1 VSLWLKIFYKVF
13 LSLTLTLTVDKKMRF
28 CPKCSLKIK
37 ANIEQC
43 PICKVELLSCA
54 DDEDV
59 TAHLSEKEGHNQTGS
74 EKSPVSPS
82 QKISPAQEF
91 PPPTAMTPE
100 TAQRDVPPPPDD
112 LAVLSRKLKSLEDH
126 LVHIEKTIEINS
138 SKDDIIRS
146 SIVDLE
152 SKITKLEKTL
162 AAQEAVPHDRL
173 NTIEAEIAR
182 LSSSSTATDQDADS
196 TTNGTTLLENS
207 PEMPAPSDESV
218 PSLDFSSPD
227 TGFPEE
233 EISFAEETPDDFERT
248 FRSSIQQQRS
258 PRERKKKLPI
268 VLPLIALLLIAVWL
282 VFYYAKPRTG
292 EMQETVVAEKIVLP
306 ALPNTTEVQPKK
318 NTPATPSGETAKIEK
333 EIGSVL
339 TPPPPDTQPPK
350 TVQKTLAAPQAPL
363 NGSGYTVNVG
373 SFKDKALALT
383 LTTSLQEKG
392 YSALMSPSKDK
403 QFYRVK
409 VGAFST
415 QKEARAYAS
424 VLEKKEK
431 LPTFVTQIN
440 QP

>member
-1 VSLWLKIFYKVF
+1 
-13 LSLTLTLTVDKKMRF
+13 MRF

-59 TAHLSEKEGHNQTGS
+59 TAHLSEKKGHSQNGS
-74 EKSPVSPS
+74 EKSPIPAPPP
-82 QKISPAQEF
+82 QTAPPAQEF
-91 PPPTAMTPE
+91 PPPAEMTPD
-100 TAQRDVPPPPDD
+100 TAQNDVPPPPPDD
-112 LAVLSRKLKSLEDH
+112 IAVLTRKLKSLEDH

-152 SKITKLEKTL
+152 SKITKVEKTL
-162 AAQEAVPHDRL
+162 ADQEAVPHDRL
-173 NTIEAEIAR
+173 KIIEAEIAR
-182 LSSSSTATDQDADS
+182 LSSSTTTTDQGADS
-196 TTNGTTLLENS
+196 KTNGITPLETP
-207 PEMPAPSDESV
+207 PEMPSPSDEGA
-218 PSLDFSSPD
+218 PSRDFSSPD

-233 EISFAEETPDDFERT
+233 EISFAEETKDDFESS
-248 FRSSIQQQRS
+248 FGSSIQHQRS
-258 PRERKKKLPI
+258 PREKKRKLPI
-268 VLPLIALLLIAVWL
+268 ALPLIALLLIAVWL
-282 VFYYAKPRTG
+282 LFYYAKPRNK

-306 ALPNTTEVQPKK
+306 PLPTTKEVQPKK
-318 NTPATPSGETAKIEK
+318 NTPATPSTDTEKIGK
-333 EIGSVL
+333 EEGSVL
-339 TPPPPDTQPPK
+339 TPPPPDKQLSR
-350 TVQKTLAAPQAPL
+350 TVQKTPAPPQPPL

-383 LTTSLQEKG
+383 LTTRLQEKG
-392 YSALMSPSKDK
+392 YSALMSPTKGK

-424 VLEKKEK
+424 LLEEKEK